1 MEFIFFIFDLKSLG
15 DTDCLISGGTKL
27 HIFGRKRER
36 VSIPLYIACTFH
48 ILKLAGFRRLGGVA
62 FSAEMLL
69 RIVRDIL

>member
-15 DTDCLISGGTKL
+15 DISGGTKL

-48 ILKLAGFRRLGGVA
+48 VLKLAGFRRLGGVA
-62 FSAEMLL
+62 FGAEMLL